1 MTLTPDLSPDL
12 AVMLAKGMILGLSIA
27 APVGPIGILCMRR
40 TLEGGVL
47 AGVAGGLGTALAD
60 ALYAAVAAFG
70 VAGVAAVLQDY
81 ALLLNGGGAL
91 VLLWLA
97 VKTLRAAPAA
107 GEGAAAG
114 GRRGVLGLCVATFGL
129 TIANPPT
136 IALFAALFAG
146 LGLGAGSDTATAV
159 ALVAGVFAGSMLWWV
174 ILSAGVS
181 LMRHRLSPPVLLWIN
196 RGAGLVLLGFAA
208 AMLWALAAAL

>member
-1 MTLTPDLSPDL
+1 MTASFDL
-12 AVMLAKGMILGLSIA
+12 AVMLLKGMGLGLSIA

-60 ALYAAVAAFG
+60 GVYAAVAAFG
-70 VAGVAAVLQDY
+70 VAGVAALLQEH
-81 ALLLNGGGAL
+81 AILLNGGGAL

-97 VKTLRAAPAA
+97 VKTLRSAPAS
-107 GEGAAAG
+107 GDGASAG
-114 GRRGVLGLCVATFGL
+114 GRRGVLGLCAATFAL

-146 LGLGAGSDTATAV
+146 LGLGAGADAATAL
-159 ALVAGVFAGSMLWWV
+159 ALVAGVFCGSMLWWV
-174 ILSAGVS
+174 ILSTGVS

-196 RGAGLVLLGFAA
+196 RGAGMVLLGFAA
-208 AMLWALAAAL
+208 AMLMAVAAALP

>member
-1 MTLTPDLSPDL
+1 MSAAPDL
-12 AVMLAKGMILGLSIA
+12 ALMLAKGIVLGLSIA

-40 TLEGGVL
+40 TLDGGVL
-47 AGVAGGLGTALAD
+47 AGMAGGLGTALAD

-70 VAGVAAVLQDY
+70 VAGVATLLQDY
-81 ALLLNGGGAL
+81 AVVLNGGGAL

-97 VKTLRAAPAA
+97 VRTLRAAPVT
-107 GEGAAAG
+107 GEGATAG
-114 GRRGVLGLCVATFGL
+114 GRRGLLGLCVATFGL

-159 ALVAGVFAGSMLWWV
+159 ALVTGVFCGSMLWWA
-174 ILSAGVS
+174 ILSSGVA

-196 RGAGLVLLGFAA
+196 RAAGMVLLGFAA